1 MAKGEEIANIDA
13 IAKFAVSTQT
23 DDIPDAVL
31 QIGRMCIVDWFGV
44 ALGAHNDPTA
54 DAVRSATMSI
64 WPNWGPSLVLL
75 NDPAPAA
82 AAALINGT
90 MAHCLD
96 YDDTHIA
103 SVAHLSGATFAAAF
117 AAGTTI
123 GAPPE
128 RILRAHICGFEVGA
142 RLGLQ
147 DFGSTLNH
155 RGWHSTSILACLAAT
170 TAACI
175 VYELDEDHVRR
186 ALGAA
191 ATQVGGLTASFGTMA
206 KPFHAG
212 KAALNAMISVE
223 LARSGFQPKLD
234 LLESEGGLAAVLVQD
249 GTVHIP
255 SVEFNDDWELLKNT
269 FKPYASCLLTHPVID
284 AARALAVVG
293 NNREINS
300 IVAHVNP
307 MTPKLAGKTN
317 VRTPLE
323 GKFSTA
329 FCASMALQGSM
340 LTAKDFNPVNLAND
354 DIAELAGKVELAID
368 EDMPKVAARLVIEFS
383 SGENAE
389 KKIDF
394 ALGNPE
400 NPMSFDDMRAK
411 FIGLAKPVIGEDS
424 LELFNMLADFGE
436 CSLENI
442 ARLTASKS
450 VG

>member
-1 MAKGEEIANIDA
+1 MTNVEIASNIDS
-13 IAKFAVSTQT
+13 IAKFAASTRT
-23 DDIPDAVL
+23 EEIPEVVL
-31 QIGRMCIVDWFGV
+31 QLGRMCVVDWFGV
-44 ALGAHNDPTA
+44 AIGACNDPTA
-54 DAVRSATMSI
+54 IAVRDAAQSI
-64 WPNWGPSLVLL
+64 WPNGGRSMVLL
-75 NDPAPAA
+75 GDPVPAA

-103 SVAHLSGATFAAAF
+103 AVAHLSGATFASAF
-117 AAGTTI
+117 AVGSEI

-128 RILRAHICGFEVGA
+128 RILRALICGFEVGA

-212 KAALNAMISVE
+212 KAALNALIAVE

-234 LLESEGGLAAVLVQD
+234 LIEPDGGLSAVLIQD
-249 GTVHIP
+249 GAVHIP
-255 SVEFNDDWELLKNT
+255 RVLFDDDWELLKNT

-284 AARALAVVG
+284 AARALAETGKNQNVS
-293 NNREINS
+293 S
-300 IVAHVNP
+300 IIAYVNP
-307 MTPKLAGKTN
+307 MTPKLAGKTY
-317 VRTPLE
+317 VQTPLE

-329 FCASMALQGSM
+329 FCVAMAQQGSM
-340 LTAKDFNPVNLAND
+340 LTAKDFNPENIANKEVS
-354 DIAELAGKVELAID
+354 ELAEKVKLIID
-368 EDMPKVAARLVIEFS
+368 DDMPKVAARLVIKYD
-383 SGENAE
+383 SGEITE
-389 KKIDF
+389 KKIDY

-400 NPMSFDDMRAK
+400 TPMSFEDMQAK
-411 FIGLAKPVIGEDS
+411 FIGLCRPVLGENS
-424 LELFNMLADFGE
+424 IELYNTLADFDA
-436 CSLENI
+436 CKLENI
-442 ARLTASKS
+442 ARLTAPKTA
-450 VG
+450 G